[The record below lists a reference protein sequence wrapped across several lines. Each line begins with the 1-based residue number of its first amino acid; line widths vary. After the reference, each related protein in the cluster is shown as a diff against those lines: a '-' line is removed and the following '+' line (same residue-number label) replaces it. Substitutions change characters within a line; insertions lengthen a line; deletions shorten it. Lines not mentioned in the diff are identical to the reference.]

1 MNKENK
7 SRVFLFRLI
16 LISPS
21 ILQTIEQRITE
32 QSFTMQS
39 VWYPHISLEKS
50 IAVSKEMMI
59 IHRYNLLMNSLV
71 VVRLFESYMMID
83 NNLFLFSS
91 QSECM

>member
-1 MNKENK
+1 MDLNFFKRMNKENK

-39 VWYPHISLEKS
+39 V
-50 IAVSKEMMI
+50 
-59 IHRYNLLMNSLV
+59 
-71 VVRLFESYMMID
+71 
-83 NNLFLFSS
+83 
-91 QSECM
+91 